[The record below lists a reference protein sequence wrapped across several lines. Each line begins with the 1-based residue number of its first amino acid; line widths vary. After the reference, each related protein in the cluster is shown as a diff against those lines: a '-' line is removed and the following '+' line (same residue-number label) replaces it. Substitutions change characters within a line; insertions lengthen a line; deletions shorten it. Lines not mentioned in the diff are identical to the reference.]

1 MKKIIEKLL
10 LCASTLVS
18 LHCGIFEDTQTSGTM
33 DETET
38 VIAGVLY
45 EEGAPV
51 PGAIVEIHAATQPQV
66 LAKTLRS
73 SSQTSAELS
82 YRATTDAHGAFRIVG
97 AVPGSYYLHSQVA
110 DRSGILVHLQLDST
124 WKQDVLAAQ
133 PLGSLTLK
141 TPKGE
146 FLSDD
151 SLWIAQLDR
160 TLPLPKGNLDSTLRL
175 PPGSYSCYLK
185 RYGKLIRNLYI
196 REIPVLSH
204 TLSLMQGD
212 SLVQTPLAELKDT
225 LDTMTVAPIDTFTVQ
240 VRPSP
245 DSMMDSQ
252 INFAFYS
259 SDSTISSQHSSL
271 NQGAGICMTPAV
283 YDQSTAMRVLM
294 RFPLPDTLNAETLD
308 SAFLEVSVLQ
318 WAEKLTRTAPQW
330 AIHKILKEWKEGN
343 ETTPG
348 CTESA
353 TSPNSATVDGVTA
366 EERYYGARWN
376 RIGLGLDDIDASSS
390 AYATATFANGYLG
403 TVRIDITSLVRE
415 WLEKP
420 EANYGLLIRN
430 KNEADGTYPDIPLL
444 VSSDYSS
451 HPTQWPALT
460 LRMRR

>member
-1 MKKIIEKLL
+1 MKKKIEKLL
-10 LCASTLVS
+10 LCAATLVS
-18 LHCGIFEDTQTSGTM
+18 LHCGFFDDTQTSGTM

-45 EEGAPV
+45 EDGTPV
-51 PGAIVEIHAATQPQV
+51 PGAVVEIHAATPPQV
-66 LAKTLRS
+66 LAKTLRY
-73 SSQTSAELS
+73 SSQTPAA
-82 YRATTDAHGAFRIVG
+82 YKTTTDAQGAFRIVG
-97 AVPGSYYLHSQVA
+97 AAPGSYYLHSQIA
-110 DRSGILVHLQLDST
+110 DRSGILVRLQLDST
-124 WKQDVLAAQ
+124 WKQDALAAL
-133 PLGSLTLK
+133 PLGSLALK

-146 FLSDD
+146 FLSED
-151 SLWIAQLDR
+151 SLWIAQLNL
-160 TLPLPKGNLDSTLRL
+160 TLPLPKGNLDSSLRL
-175 PPGSYSCYLK
+175 PPGDYSCYLK
-185 RYGKLIRNLYI
+185 RYGKLIRNLYL

-212 SLVQTPLAELKDT
+212 SLVQTPLAEPADT
-225 LDTMTVAPIDTFTVQ
+225 LDTTALPQIDTFTVL

-252 INFAFYS
+252 INFSFYS
-259 SDSTISSQHSSL
+259 SDSTMSSQHSSL

-294 RFPLPDTLNAETLD
+294 RFPLSDTLQAEALD

-318 WAEKLTRTAPQW
+318 WAAKLTRTAPLW
-330 AIHKILKEWKEGN
+330 TIHKILQEWKEGD

-353 TSPNSATVDGVTA
+353 TVPNSATVDGVTA

-376 RIGLGLDDIDASSS
+376 RIGLGLDNVDASSS
-390 AYATATFANGYLG
+390 AYGTASIANGYVG
-403 TVRIDITSLVRE
+403 TVRIDITALVRE
-415 WLEKP
+415 WLQNP
-420 EANYGLLIRN
+420 QGNFGLLIRN